1 MFEREYLV
9 AQINRFGGNISRTAS
24 FVGMERSALHR
35 KLKSL
40 NVISAGPQRPRRGS
54 RGARLTGVRPAE
66 HRARMKIIICGAGQ
80 VGGQIARHLARE
92 EGANQVTIIDKDA
105 GLVRRITDAYD
116 VNGIVGFASHPDILE
131 RAGARD
137 ADMIIAATQSDEV
150 NMVVCQV
157 ANSIFSVPR
166 KIARLRAP
174 SYLNAIYSDLYRRD
188 HLPIDVVISPE
199 YAVADAVMQRL
210 AAPAAFDIEG
220 FLDGKAQ
227 LVGITLDAACAVLD
241 TPLRQLSELFSTLRV
256 VVVGV
261 RRAER
266 LFVPEPSDQ
275 LYGNDQI
282 YLVTATEDLPRVMEV
297 FGKQHQRVERLLIVG
312 AGNIG
317 LHVAQTLEAGR
328 AQEPAQDH
336 REEPRP
342 RRGGRRRAEAD
353 RGPERRRP
361 RRRPARGGQH
371 HRHGR
376 GAGADRRRQDQ
387 HPRLRPRE
395 DRGREAGGG
404 AGQRPLAD
412 RADRADGDRRLRQP
426 ALDHR
431 LLDPALRPP
440 RPHPRGLFHRRRRG
454 GGDRGAGARH
464 LGHGRQG
471 GARRRAARV
480 AR

>member
-1 MFEREYLV
+1 
-9 AQINRFGGNISRTAS
+9 
-24 FVGMERSALHR
+24 
-35 KLKSL
+35 
-40 NVISAGPQRPRRGS
+40 
-54 RGARLTGVRPAE
+54 
-66 HRARMKIIICGAGQ
+66 MKIIICGAGQ

-92 EGANQVTIIDKDA
+92 EGDNQVTIIDKDA

-227 LVGITLDAACAVLD
+227 LVGIALDSACAVLD

-261 RRAER
+261 RRAEH

-275 LYGNDQI
+275 LYGSDQI
-282 YLVTATEDLPRVMEV
+282 YLVTATEDLPRVMDV
-297 FGKQHQRVERLLIVG
+297 FGKQHQPVERLLIVG

-317 LHVAQTLEAGR
+317 LHVAQTMEA
-328 AQEPAQDH
+328 D
-336 REEPRP
+336 
-342 RRGGRRRAEAD
+342 GRRNRLKIIEKSRARAEVAAD
-353 RGPERRRP
+353 ALKRTVVLNGDGLDVDLLEEANITSMDAVLALTDDDKTNILVCVRAKTEGAKLVVALVNDPSLIGLIAPMGIDAYVNP
-361 RRRPARGGQH
+361 RSTTVSSILRYV
-371 HRHGR
+371 RHGR
-376 GAGADRRRQDQ
+376 IRAVYSIGDGEAEVIEAQVLGTSAMAGKAVRDAELPDAALIGLIQKGDKVIV
-387 HPRLRPRE
+387 PRGDTR
-395 DRGREAGGG
+395 
-404 AGQRPLAD
+404 LAE
-412 RADRADGDRRLRQP
+412 GDVLTIFALRQSV
-426 ALDHR
+426 AEVERLFQVGLD
-431 LLDPALRPP
+431 
-440 RPHPRGLFHRRRRG
+440 FF
-454 GGDRGAGARH
+454 
-464 LGHGRQG
+464 
-471 GARRRAARV
+471 
-480 AR
+480 